1 MRQGKVEI
9 CGVDTS
15 SLTVLPEERKREL
28 LRQARAGNKEAR
40 EELIMGNLRLV
51 LRVIQRF
58 NTKRDTVDDLFQVG
72 CIGLIKSIE
81 YSMMFYIVAE
91 YKNIS
96 VTKAMKISM
105 IITRGHKMDLF
116 VLALSFFGWILLSCL
131 TLGIGLI
138 FLQPYMELTY
148 VNTFHDLLQE
158 AIEKGSLR
166 LEDLDDNNM

>member
-1 MRQGKVEI
+1 MTRSPEPV
-9 CGVDTS
+9 S
-15 SLTVLPEERKREL
+15 FSLFIVGLNNWFRATLATLWQFLWVFLWSL
-28 LRQARAGNKEAR
+28 LFFIPG
-40 EELIMGNLRLV
+40 I
-51 LRVIQRF
+51 
-58 NTKRDTVDDLFQVG
+58 
-72 CIGLIKSIE
+72 IKSLE